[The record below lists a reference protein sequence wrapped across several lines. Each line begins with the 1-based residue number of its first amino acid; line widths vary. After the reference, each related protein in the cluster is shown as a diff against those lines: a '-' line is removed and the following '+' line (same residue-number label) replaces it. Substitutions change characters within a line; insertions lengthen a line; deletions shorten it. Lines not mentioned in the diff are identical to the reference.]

1 MFLHNFKYTLK
12 TLFRKKSLIFWT
24 FAFPVLMATFFNMAF
39 ANIIEDDQLKIIDI
53 AIIDNNEFNNNML
66 YKETFKTL
74 SDKNNKD
81 QLFNIKYIT
90 KEKADKL
97 LEKGKIEGYLELNNN
112 EPKLTFKSNG
122 INQTILKYVVDEIHD
137 TEKLI
142 ASMMMTNDLNTD
154 ISNITNKVSEY
165 LNTNEITLENKAS
178 SNLDY
183 MMIEYYTLI
192 AMTCLYAGSIG
203 MIAIGET
210 LPYLKGNGK
219 RISVYA
225 AKKRDIVF
233 SSLIASFIVQ
243 LMTLGLLFFYTIC
256 ILKIDYGSNI
266 PYIILLSLV
275 GSIAGISLG
284 LLIGTHLKANE
295 NAKTGIMIAI
305 TMAGCFLAG
314 MMGVGMKYVIDK
326 NMPIL
331 NMINPAN
338 MITDGF
344 YALYYYTSFNR
355 YWFNIISLLIF
366 SGVAIILSCNKL
378 GRARYDSI

>member
-24 FAFPVLMATFFNMAF
+24 FAFPLLMATFFNMAF
-39 ANIIEDDQLKIIDI
+39 ANIIEDEQLKIIDI
-53 AIIDNNEFNNNML
+53 AIIENNEFNNNML

-122 INQTILKYVVDEIHD
+122 INQTIFKYVVDEIHD

-142 ASMMMTNDLNTD
+142 ATMMTSDLNTD
-154 ISNITNKVSEY
+154 VSNISNKISEY
-165 LNTNEITLENKAS
+165 LNANEIKLENKAS

-203 MIAIGET
+203 MIAISAT

-219 RISVYA
+219 RISVSA
-225 AKKRDIVF
+225 SKKSSIIF
-233 SSLIASFIVQ
+233 SSLVASFIVQ

-266 PYIILLSLV
+266 PYIILLSLI
-275 GSIAGISLG
+275 GSLAGISLG
-284 LLIGTHLKANE
+284 VLLGTLLKSSE
-295 NAKTGIMIAI
+295 SSKTGILIAI
-305 TMAGCFLAG
+305 VMTGCFLAG

-331 NMINPAN
+331 NIINPAN

-344 YALYYYTSFNR
+344 YALYYYTNSSR

-366 SGVAIILSCNKL
+366 SGLAIALSCRKL

>member
-24 FAFPVLMATFFNMAF
+24 FAFPLLMATFFNMAF
-39 ANIIEDDQLKIIDI
+39 ANIIEDEQLKIIDI
-53 AIIDNNEFNNNML
+53 AIIENNEFNNNML

-122 INQTILKYVVDEIHD
+122 INQTIFKYVVDEIHD

-142 ASMMMTNDLNTD
+142 ATMMTSDLNTD
-154 ISNITNKVSEY
+154 VSNISNKISEY
-165 LNTNEITLENKAS
+165 LNANEIKLENKAS

-203 MIAIGET
+203 MIAISAT

-219 RISVYA
+219 RISVSA
-225 AKKRDIVF
+225 SKKSSIIF
-233 SSLIASFIVQ
+233 SSLVASFIVQ
-243 LMTLGLLFFYTIC
+243 LMTLGLLFFYTTC

-266 PYIILLSLV
+266 PYIILLSLI
-275 GSIAGISLG
+275 GSLAGISLG
-284 LLIGTHLKANE
+284 VLLGTHLKSSE
-295 NAKTGIMIAI
+295 SSKTGILIAI
-305 TMAGCFLAG
+305 VMTGCFLAG

-331 NMINPAN
+331 NIINPAN

-344 YALYYYTSFNR
+344 YALYYYTNSSR

-366 SGVAIILSCNKL
+366 SGLAIALSCRKL

>member
-12 TLFRKKSLIFWT
+12 ILFRKKSLIFWT
-24 FAFPVLMATFFNMAF
+24 FAFPLLMATFFNMAF
-39 ANIIEDDQLKIIDI
+39 ANIIEDEQLKIIDI
-53 AIIDNNEFNNNML
+53 AIIENNEFNNNML

-122 INQTILKYVVDEIHD
+122 INQTIFKYVVDEIHD

-142 ASMMMTNDLNTD
+142 ATMMTSDLNKD
-154 ISNITNKVSEY
+154 VSNISNKISEY
-165 LNTNEITLENKAS
+165 LNANEIKLENKAS

-203 MIAIGET
+203 MIAISAT

-219 RISVYA
+219 RISVSA
-225 AKKRDIVF
+225 SKKSSIIF
-233 SSLIASFIVQ
+233 SSLVASFIVQ

-266 PYIILLSLV
+266 PYIILLSLI
-275 GSIAGISLG
+275 GSLAGISLG
-284 LLIGTHLKANE
+284 VLLGTHLKSSE
-295 NAKTGIMIAI
+295 SSKTGILIAI
-305 TMAGCFLAG
+305 VMTGCFLAG

-326 NMPIL
+326 NMPVL
-331 NMINPAN
+331 NIINPAN

-344 YALYYYTSFNR
+344 YALYYYTNSSR

-366 SGVAIILSCNKL
+366 SVAAIALSCRKL

>member
-24 FAFPVLMATFFNMAF
+24 FAFPLLMATFFNMAF
-39 ANIIEDDQLKIIDI
+39 ANIIEDEQLKIIDI
-53 AIIDNNEFNNNML
+53 AIIENNEFNNNML

-81 QLFNIKYIT
+81 RLFNIKYIT

-122 INQTILKYVVDEIHD
+122 INQTIFKYVVDEIHD

-142 ASMMMTNDLNTD
+142 ATMMTSDLNTD
-154 ISNITNKVSEY
+154 VSNIPNRISEY
-165 LNTNEITLENKAS
+165 LNANEIKLENKAS

-203 MIAIGET
+203 MIAISAT

-219 RISVYA
+219 RISVSA
-225 AKKRDIVF
+225 SKKSSIIF
-233 SSLIASFIVQ
+233 SSLVASFIVQ

-266 PYIILLSLV
+266 PYIILLSLI
-275 GSIAGISLG
+275 GSLAGISLG
-284 LLIGTHLKANE
+284 VLLGTHLKSSE
-295 NAKTGIMIAI
+295 SSKTGILIAI
-305 TMAGCFLAG
+305 VMTGCFLAG

-331 NMINPAN
+331 NIINPAN

-344 YALYYYTSFNR
+344 YALYYYTNSSR

-366 SGVAIILSCNKL
+366 SGLAIALSCRKL

>member
-12 TLFRKKSLIFWT
+12 TLFRKTSLIFWT
-24 FAFPVLMATFFNMAF
+24 FAFPLLMATFFNMAF
-39 ANIIEDDQLKIIDI
+39 ANIIEDEQLKIIDI
-53 AIIDNNEFNNNML
+53 AIIENNEFNNNML

-81 QLFNIKYIT
+81 RLFNIKYIT

-122 INQTILKYVVDEIHD
+122 INQTIFKYVVDEIHD
-137 TEKLI
+137 TENMI
-142 ASMMMTNDLNTD
+142 ATMVTSNLNMEVNN
-154 ISNITNKVSEY
+154 ISNKISEY
-165 LNTNEITLENKAS
+165 LNTNEIKLENKAS

-219 RISVYA
+219 RISVSA
-225 AKKRDIVF
+225 SKKSSIIF
-233 SSLIASFIVQ
+233 SSLVASFIVQ

-284 LLIGTHLKANE
+284 VLLGTHLKSSE
-295 NAKTGIMIAI
+295 SSKTGILIAI
-305 TMAGCFLAG
+305 VMTGCFLAG

-331 NMINPAN
+331 NIINPAN

-355 YWFNIISLLIF
+355 YWFNVMSLLIF
-366 SGVAIILSCNKL
+366 SGVAIALSCRKL

>member
-24 FAFPVLMATFFNMAF
+24 FAFPLLMATFFNMAF
-39 ANIIEDDQLKIIDI
+39 ANIIEDEQLKIIDI
-53 AIIDNNEFNNNML
+53 AIIENNEFNNNML

-122 INQTILKYVVDEIHD
+122 INQTIFKYVVDEIHD

-142 ASMMMTNDLNTD
+142 ATMMTSDLNTD
-154 ISNITNKVSEY
+154 VSNISNRISEY
-165 LNTNEITLENKAS
+165 LNANEIKLENKAS

-203 MIAIGET
+203 MIAISAT

-219 RISVYA
+219 RISVSA
-225 AKKRDIVF
+225 SKKSSIIF
-233 SSLIASFIVQ
+233 SSLVASFIVQ

-266 PYIILLSLV
+266 PYIILLSLI
-275 GSIAGISLG
+275 GSLAGISLG
-284 LLIGTHLKANE
+284 VLLGTHLKSSE
-295 NAKTGIMIAI
+295 SSKTGILIAI
-305 TMAGCFLAG
+305 VMTGCFLAG

-331 NMINPAN
+331 NIINPAN

-344 YALYYYTSFNR
+344 YALYYYTNSSR

-366 SGVAIILSCNKL
+366 SGLAIALSCRKL

>member
-24 FAFPVLMATFFNMAF
+24 FAFPLLMATFFNMAF
-39 ANIIEDDQLKIIDI
+39 ANIIEDEQLKIIDI
-53 AIIDNNEFNNNML
+53 AIIENNEFNNNML

-81 QLFNIKYIT
+81 RLFNIKYIT

-122 INQTILKYVVDEIHD
+122 INQTIFKYVVDEIHD

-142 ASMMMTNDLNTD
+142 TTMMTSDLNTD
-154 ISNITNKVSEY
+154 VSNISNKISEY
-165 LNTNEITLENKAS
+165 LNANEIKLENKAS

-203 MIAIGET
+203 MIAISAT

-219 RISVYA
+219 RISVSA
-225 AKKRDIVF
+225 SKKSSIIF
-233 SSLIASFIVQ
+233 SSLVASFIVQ

-266 PYIILLSLV
+266 PYIILLSLI
-275 GSIAGISLG
+275 GSLAGISLG
-284 LLIGTHLKANE
+284 VLLGTLLKSSE
-295 NAKTGIMIAI
+295 SSKTGILIAI
-305 TMAGCFLAG
+305 VMTGCFLAG

-331 NMINPAN
+331 NIINPAN

-344 YALYYYTSFNR
+344 YALYYYTNSSR

-366 SGVAIILSCNKL
+366 SGLAIALSCRKL

>member
-24 FAFPVLMATFFNMAF
+24 FAFPLLMATFFNMAF
-39 ANIIEDDQLKIIDI
+39 ANIIEDEQLKIIDI
-53 AIIDNNEFNNNML
+53 AIIENNEFNNNML

-81 QLFNIKYIT
+81 RLFNIKYIT

-122 INQTILKYVVDEIHD
+122 INQTIFKYVVDEIHD

-142 ASMMMTNDLNTD
+142 ATMMTSDLNTD
-154 ISNITNKVSEY
+154 VSNISNKISEY
-165 LNTNEITLENKAS
+165 LNANEIKLENKAS

-203 MIAIGET
+203 MIAISAT

-219 RISVYA
+219 RISVSA
-225 AKKRDIVF
+225 SKKSSIIF
-233 SSLIASFIVQ
+233 SSLVASFIVQ

-266 PYIILLSLV
+266 PYIILLSLI
-275 GSIAGISLG
+275 GSLAGISLG
-284 LLIGTHLKANE
+284 VLLGTLLKSSE
-295 NAKTGIMIAI
+295 SSKTGILIAI
-305 TMAGCFLAG
+305 VMTGCFLAG

-331 NMINPAN
+331 NIINPAN

-344 YALYYYTSFNR
+344 YALYYYTNSSR

-366 SGVAIILSCNKL
+366 SGLAIALSCRKL

>member
-24 FAFPVLMATFFNMAF
+24 FAFPLLMATFFNMAF
-39 ANIIEDDQLKIIDI
+39 ANIIEDEQLKIIDI
-53 AIIDNNEFNNNML
+53 AIIENNEFNNNML

-122 INQTILKYVVDEIHD
+122 INQTIFKYVVDEIHD

-142 ASMMMTNDLNTD
+142 ATMMTSDLNKD
-154 ISNITNKVSEY
+154 VSNISNKISEY
-165 LNTNEITLENKAS
+165 LNANEIKLENKAS

-203 MIAIGET
+203 MIAISAT

-219 RISVYA
+219 RISVSA
-225 AKKRDIVF
+225 SKKSSIIF
-233 SSLIASFIVQ
+233 SSLVASFIVQ

-266 PYIILLSLV
+266 PYIILLSLI
-275 GSIAGISLG
+275 GSLAGISLG
-284 LLIGTHLKANE
+284 VLLGTLLKSSE
-295 NAKTGIMIAI
+295 SSKTGILIAI
-305 TMAGCFLAG
+305 VMTGCFLAG

-331 NMINPAN
+331 NIINPAN

-344 YALYYYTSFNR
+344 YALYYYTNSSR

-366 SGVAIILSCNKL
+366 SGLAIALSCRKL